1 MNSPPSPPTNANE
14 AGIILI
20 TSRTFRG
27 KYPIRGDYLDTM
39 KRYIS
44 TSNHFILFHLIPF
57 HCRSKFKFITLV
69 RYLRISFFFFNLR
82 FNIHHRQITRKI
94 SHDDLSRNLLFDEA
108 CEMERFDTN
117 NINNNYSISAIILSS

>member
-69 RYLRISFFFFNLR
+69 RYLRTFFFFFFNLR
-82 FNIHHRQITRKI
+82 FNIHHRQITRKMF
-94 SHDDLSRNLLFDEA
+94 HDDLSRNLLFDEA
-108 CEMERFDTN
+108 CEVERFDTN
-117 NINNNYSISAIILSS
+117 KFYSISAIILSS